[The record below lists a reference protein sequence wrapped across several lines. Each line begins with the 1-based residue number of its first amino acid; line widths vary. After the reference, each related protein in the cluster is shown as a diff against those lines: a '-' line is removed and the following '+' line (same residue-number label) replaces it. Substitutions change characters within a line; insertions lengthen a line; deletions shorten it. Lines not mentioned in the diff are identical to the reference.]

1 MATITMRDLLRDSK
15 RVFDALESNRMPVV
29 VTRNGRPFAAL
40 MPLDQEQAEAL
51 LLASNPEI
59 AEMQKSAE
67 RVIASGGGTSLD
79 EALQELESGHAEGGL
94 TEAKSKP
101 LVDVQPK
108 AELIERIAESTD
120 LITETIV
127 KSVTSAVSE
136 SEPDAQ
142 WAKRIRGL
150 NSSLVEFSFL
160 NELKGL
166 DDVTIRAEYH
176 KRGVRRRKINSSDS
190 LREALAHAQKIVFE
204 LNTQALSNARR
215 ATPGEI
221 EETIETELRGV
232 ATYAKLAGSST
243 VSQLFEDKYRASART
258 YGVVNRDAGGR
269 GLLKRR

>member
-1 MATITMRDLLRDSK
+1 MATITMRDLVRDSK

-40 MPLDQEQAEAL
+40 MPIDQEQAEAL

-67 RVIASGGGTSLD
+67 RVIANGGGTSLD
-79 EALQELESGHAEGGL
+79 EALQELESGHSEGGS
-94 TEAKSKP
+94 AAVKSKP
-101 LVDVQPK
+101 LVGVQPK

-127 KSVTSAVSE
+127 RSVTSAVSE
-136 SEPDAQ
+136 SEPHAQ
-142 WAKRIRGL
+142 WAERIRGL

-166 DDVTIRAEYH
+166 DDVTMRAEHH
-176 KRGVRRRKINSSDS
+176 KKGARRRKTDSSDS
-190 LREALAHAQKIVFE
+190 LRQALAHAQKIVFE
-204 LNTQALSNARR
+204 LNTQALSNARM

-232 ATYAKLAGSST
+232 ATYAKLAGSSS
-243 VSQLFEDKYRASART
+243 VAQLFDDKYMASART
-258 YGVVNRDAGGR
+258 YGVVNRELGGR